1 MDNNKADLVV
11 LGKIFT
17 SEENKI
23 VEALNNRIYSGMAD
37 FSVAVF
43 DINGLKSV
51 NDSYGHEA
59 GDLLICGVADCI
71 IDVFGGDRCF
81 RIGGDEFIV
90 IMMNTQEKD
99 IREFFSVLEDNFN
112 KWKNEKYEN
121 IRLSAAMGAARYVKE
136 IDSNYNSVF
145 RRADDDMYDNKK
157 KHYMKLEQ
165 EK

>member
-1 MDNNKADLVV
+1 M
-11 LGKIFT
+11 
-17 SEENKI
+17 
-23 VEALNNRIYSGMAD
+23 
-37 FSVAVF
+37 
-43 DINGLKSV
+43 
-51 NDSYGHEA
+51 
-59 GDLLICGVADCI
+59 
-71 IDVFGGDRCF
+71 
-81 RIGGDEFIV
+81 